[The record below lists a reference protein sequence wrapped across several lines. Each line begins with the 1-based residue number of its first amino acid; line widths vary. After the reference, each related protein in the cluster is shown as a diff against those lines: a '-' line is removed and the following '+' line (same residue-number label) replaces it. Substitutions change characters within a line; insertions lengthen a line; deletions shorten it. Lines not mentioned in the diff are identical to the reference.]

1 MESPRGRDVIYFRV
15 GNAESRSRGQPLVTP
30 LGSGDWQDEW
40 KRIRPGLDQLDLT
53 EGAIFPAPF
62 RRAFQTDHHSLHGGP
77 RSGPVGCWIVTGMAV
92 VVCPWRCYP
101 LLDDVPAYKH
111 FHSPAPRGAKPRNV
125 SPLSIGHVA
134 LVLATAVCTA
144 HANTQD
150 LSQVPFADEAAKDVT
165 ADGFAFVELR
175 TERASYFVGEPIHV
189 AFRFGFDEEL
199 FKNNLIPLF
208 RPSMDVPV
216 QLEVPWL
223 DQLPNATL
231 QSESESAQKEGKSFV
246 LNSGL
251 TRARAVDDSRVD
263 GRRLR
268 SFEIERT
275 WLATNPGELSL
286 PQVRLRF
293 AYATRFGE
301 RALQDN
307 SAQDRVE
314 AIVRSAARNLTILP
328 LPESGRPAGFFGAVG
343 RLTLRSEVSARE
355 IDLNS
360 SVKLTLSIEGDGNLE
375 SFEAPRFDP
384 VEGWRMQG
392 SVEHR
397 SRRLRTIEYDLA
409 PTSERSMRLP
419 QVAFSYFDTTP
430 PAGYRTLESEAIAI
444 TVRAPEKQAH
454 KPSVTETKS
463 APSAKPRIWPYP
475 AVIVVI
481 IAVAVGRRRRRA
493 RK

>member
-1 MESPRGRDVIYFRV
+1 MS
-15 GNAESRSRGQPLVTP
+15 
-30 LGSGDWQDEW
+30 
-40 KRIRPGLDQLDLT
+40 
-53 EGAIFPAPF
+53 
-62 RRAFQTDHHSLHGGP
+62 SLFTWH
-77 RSGPVGCWIVTGMAV
+77 A
-92 VVCPWRCYP
+92 
-101 LLDDVPAYKH
+101 
-111 FHSPAPRGAKPRNV
+111 
-125 SPLSIGHVA
+125 A
-134 LVLATAVCTA
+134 LVLIAAVCTA
-144 HANTQD
+144 QANTQD
-150 LSQVPFADEAAKDVT
+150 LAQAPFADEAAKDVT

-175 TERASYFVGEPIHV
+175 TERASYFVGEPIHI
-189 AFRFGFDEEL
+189 ALRFGFDEEL
-199 FKNNLIPLF
+199 FKSNLIPLF

-223 DQLPNATL
+223 DRLPNATL

-246 LNSGL
+246 LNSRL
-251 TRARAVDDSRVD
+251 THARTVDDTRVD

-275 WLATNPGELSL
+275 WFATNSGELVL
-286 PQVRLRF
+286 PETRLRF

-314 AIVRSAARNLTILP
+314 AIVRSAARSLTILP

-355 IDLNS
+355 VDLNS

-384 VEGWRMQG
+384 VEGWRVQG

-397 SRRLRTIEYDLA
+397 SRTLRTIEYDLA
-409 PTSERSMRLP
+409 PTSEHSMRLP

-430 PAGYRTLESEAIAI
+430 PACYRTLESEAIAI
-444 TVRAPEKQAH
+444 TVRAPERQPDEPKVE
-454 KPSVTETKS
+454 KTNS
-463 APSAKPRIWPYP
+463 APSARPRIWPYP
-475 AVIVVI
+475 AVIAVI
-481 IAVAVGRRRRRA
+481 IAVAIGRRRRRA